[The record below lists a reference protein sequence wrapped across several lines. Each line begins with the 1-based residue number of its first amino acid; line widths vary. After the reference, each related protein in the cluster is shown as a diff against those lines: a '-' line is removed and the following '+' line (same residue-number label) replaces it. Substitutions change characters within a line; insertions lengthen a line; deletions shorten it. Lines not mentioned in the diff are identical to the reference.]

1 MNKLTW
7 VAVVLA
13 VGLGF
18 LVLWF
23 RTGERLDSGERPGAE
38 RSSVSEEGRPIGLIA
53 ADGVAHAGSSD
64 GSATPVEARSPA
76 ADDSVTPVAESLLR
90 PDFLE
95 SVEHLS
101 RAMHN
106 QQANL
111 DTVLDLAVDLAEA
124 ASRVEPVFDPL
135 EGGLVYTIPGAGEGV
150 NVQLIALPKVAPMRD
165 QFRLR
170 VQLPDAPG
178 YRGPQDSMSGS
189 ELSIHFN
196 LAEGGVTTCSA
207 STRVQSRYTADLQ
220 GHVKALGPVQVG
232 SVLTLK
238 ADGAKWTPMTLDYTT
253 QDGES
258 GWLSTG
264 GQQLP
269 AVGNLS
275 HPTIAHLHNLLE
287 PLKPKEQ

>member
-1 MNKLTW
+1 MNKLAL

-13 VGLGF
+13 VGLGV

-23 RTGERLDSGERPGAE
+23 RTGERPEAE
-38 RSSVSEEGRPIGLIA
+38 RSSVSEDRRSSGLVP
-53 ADGVAHAGSSD
+53 ADGVADAG
-64 GSATPVEARSPA
+64 GSVDTAAPAEARSLA
-76 ADDSVTPVAESLLR
+76 ADDRTTPVAEALLR

-111 DTVLDLAVDLAEA
+111 DTVLDFAVDLAEA

-150 NVQLIALPKVAPMRD
+150 NVQLIALPQTAPMRD

-178 YRGPQDSMSGS
+178 YRGPQDATNGS
-189 ELSIHFN
+189 ELSFHFN
-196 LAEGGVTTCSA
+196 LADGGVTTCSA
-207 STRVQSRYTADLQ
+207 STQVQPRRTADLQ
-220 GHVKALGPVQVG
+220 GHVQALGPVQVASHL
-232 SVLTLK
+232 SVT
-238 ADGAKWTPMTLDYTT
+238 ADGATWTPLTLDYTT
-253 QDGES
+253 QDGQL

-264 GQQLP
+264 GQQVP

-275 HPTIAHLHNLLE
+275 HPTIAQLHNLLE
-287 PLKPKEQ
+287 PLKPKGR